1 MSSNPTTSPTTS
13 PTTLYTLIEE
23 GRSLE
28 IAATGDG
35 STLRLA
41 AGPLLETLG
50 WTQTTEGLCK
60 GDVCIPI
67 AHRPDLMNEQGVD
80 LAALSEILGRPVVID
95 HDESAVSMGS
105 ATEAHGAQLAGGVA
119 PDFTLPDLSGTE
131 HTLSDYRG
139 KKVLLIAYASW

>member
-1 MSSNPTTSPTTS
+1 MTNTHYS
-13 PTTLYTLIEE
+13 LIED
-23 GRSLE
+23 GRSTE
-28 IAATGDG
+28 IAATNDG
-35 STLRLA
+35 SIVRLA
-41 AGPLLETLG
+41 SGPLLETLG
-50 WTQTTEGLCK
+50 WTQKPEGLCR

-67 AHRPDLMNEQGVD
+67 ANRPGLIDEQGVD
-80 LAALSEILGRPVVID
+80 LAALAEVLGRPVAID
-95 HDESAVSMGS
+95 TDESVASMGS

>member
-1 MSSNPTTSPTTS
+1 MTSPSTT
-13 PTTLYTLIEE
+13 PYILIEE
-23 GRSLE
+23 GRSIE
-28 IAATGDG
+28 IAATNDG

-41 AGPLLETLG
+41 ARPLLESLG
-50 WTQTTEGLCK
+50 WAQKPEGLCK

-67 AHRPDLMNEQGVD
+67 ASRPDLINEHGVD
-80 LAALSEILGRPVVID
+80 LAALAEVLGRPVVINR
-95 HDESAVSMGS
+95 DESAASMGS
-105 ATEAHGAQLAGGVA
+105 ATEAHGTQLAGGVA